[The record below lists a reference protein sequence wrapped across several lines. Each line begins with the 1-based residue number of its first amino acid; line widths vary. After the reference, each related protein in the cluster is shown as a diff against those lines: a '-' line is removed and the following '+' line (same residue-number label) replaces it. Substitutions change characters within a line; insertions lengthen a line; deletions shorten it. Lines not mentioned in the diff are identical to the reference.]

1 MQMKVLLTTLLAL
14 ISTLVAPLAAAHN
27 GVHMTGGLVD
37 GFMHPVSG
45 LDHLVVTIAAG
56 IWAARAG
63 DHGLRD
69 MSYFLALFAGG
80 MLLGVVSRYLP
91 QLEITTL
98 LLFLL
103 VVAVI
108 AVAIACPSLFMHA
121 FFGSFAFY
129 HGLVHMLEIPA
140 QAALTGFA
148 FGLLLSTGLLLT
160 LGLILR
166 GVIVTRR
173 PHNVHNHR
181 V

>member
-1 MQMKVLLTTLLAL
+1 MQMKVMSTIVMAL
-14 ISTLVAPLAAAHN
+14 ISILAAPIAAAHS
-27 GVHMTGGLVD
+27 GVHLTGGLVD

-45 LDHLVVTIAAG
+45 LDHLLITIAAG
-56 IWAARAG
+56 IWAGRSG

-80 MLLGVVSRYLP
+80 MLIGIASRYLP

-103 VVAVI
+103 VMAAI
-108 AVAIACPSLFMHA
+108 AVAIACPAFFMHT
-121 FFGSFAFY
+121 FFGSFALY
-129 HGLVHMLEIPA
+129 HGLVHMLEMPA
-140 QAALTGFA
+140 NSAATGFA
-148 FGLLLSTGLLLT
+148 IGLLLSTGVLLT

-173 PHNVHNHR
+173 PHSAHNP
-181 V
+181 